1 MKQVRPVTGANLI
14 EFAEALNEAYC
25 ELSRFRIEKTEKFSD
40 LEALIH
46 YDIPDDIVPPA
57 EPDPCGPE
65 PDYRLEL
72 ADDEGQNEFQ
82 TIRIEM
88 KLGTHSDRYCCE
100 CDNYEWGRKC
110 PYRRGHIKLMDKA
123 CCMFNIIIE
132 RS

>member
-1 MKQVRPVTGANLI
+1 MKQVKPVTGANLI

-46 YDIPDDIVPPA
+46 YDIPDDLAPQA

-72 ADDEGQNEFQ
+72 ADDEGQSEFE

-88 KLGTHSDRYCCE
+88 RLGTHEDRHCCE
-100 CDNYEWGRKC
+100 CNNYVWGLSC
-110 PYRRGHIKLMDKA
+110 PYRKGHIRLMDKA
-123 CCMFNIIIE
+123 CCMFNIVIE